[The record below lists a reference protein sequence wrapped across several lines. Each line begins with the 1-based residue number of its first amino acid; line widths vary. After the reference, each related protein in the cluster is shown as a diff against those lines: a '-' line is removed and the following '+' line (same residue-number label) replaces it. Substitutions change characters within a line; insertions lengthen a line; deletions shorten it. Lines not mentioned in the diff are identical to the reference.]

1 MDFKI
6 KTEKFF
12 TISSRVYEHK
22 VLEIGCDITE
32 TYTGDL

>member
-12 TISSRVYEHK
+12 TIFSRVYGHK
-22 VLEIGCDITE
+22 VLEIGCDITGR
-32 TYTGDL
+32 YTGDL